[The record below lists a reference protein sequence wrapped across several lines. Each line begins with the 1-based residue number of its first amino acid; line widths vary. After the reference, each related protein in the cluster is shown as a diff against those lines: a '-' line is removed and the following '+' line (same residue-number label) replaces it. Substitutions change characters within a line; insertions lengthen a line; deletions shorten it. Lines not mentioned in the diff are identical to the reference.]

1 MTLGEAYS
9 YAVKYLDEL
18 GTDETKFKALCVCCE
33 ASGVKN
39 SEFLLHK
46 DDVTVNEKSL
56 FSMLECLK
64 NGGVLQY
71 IIGKWSFYKYDFSV
85 GEGVLIPR
93 PETEKIVEYTVDA
106 AKKKKIKVVFDLCSG
121 SGCIGISIARE
132 LKDTV
137 VYCVEK
143 SEEAFKYLEENSKE
157 VTNVKPVLGDI
168 MKPETLELPEKC
180 DIIVSN
186 PPYIKSDEI
195 EKLPP
200 EVKREP
206 RVALDGGKDGLEFY
220 RMLALCWVKR
230 INPGGEIIV
239 EIDGKECEKVK
250 KIFSQCSLQCG
261 KIIKDIYGCNRF
273 FAAVT

>member
-9 YAVKYLDEL
+9 YSVRYLDKW
-18 GTDETKFKALCVCCE
+18 GIDEAKFKALCVCCE

-39 SEFLLHK
+39 SEFLIHR
-46 DDVTVNEKSL
+46 DDETVNEKKL
-56 FSMLECLK
+56 FDMLERLK

-106 AKKKKIKVVFDLCSG
+106 SKRKGIRVVFDLCSG

-143 SEEAFKYLEENSKE
+143 SEEAFRYLVKNANG
-157 VTNVKPVLGDI
+157 VTNVRPVLGDI
-168 MKPETLELPEKC
+168 MKPETLELTEKC

-186 PPYIKSDEI
+186 PPYIKSEEI
-195 EKLPP
+195 KELPQ
-200 EVKREP
+200 EVMQEP
-206 RVALDGGKDGLEFY
+206 RVALDGGEDGLDFY
-220 RMLALCWVKR
+220 RAIASCWVNR
-230 INPGGEIIV
+230 INPGGEMIV
-239 EIDGKECEKVK
+239 EIDSSVCDEIKR
-250 KIFSQCSLQCG
+250 IFSKSPLQEG

-273 FAAVT
+273 FAAVK